1 MSQER
6 LNRYLARRGISSRRG
21 ADSLIAAGRVAVN
34 GRSAAIGTVIEGDTD
49 AVEVDGRS
57 VPQATVVATVML
69 NKPLGVVT
77 TVRNPGGRPTVMD
90 FVERQPGLVPVG
102 RLDADSRGLL
112 LLSTDGD
119 LVHRLTHPSVG
130 VVKRY
135 RVRSDRDLDEND
147 LSALLAGA
155 ELHDG
160 PARALRASR
169 AGSSLRDIDIDLAE
183 GRKREVRRLCAAL
196 AITVLDL
203 QRVAFGPLRLGSL
216 GDGATRALTAAESHA
231 LYAAAQLPNP

>member
-1 MSQER
+1 
-6 LNRYLARRGISSRRG
+6 
-21 ADSLIAAGRVAVN
+21 
-34 GRSAAIGTVIEGDTD
+34 
-49 AVEVDGRS
+49 
-57 VPQATVVATVML
+57 
-69 NKPLGVVT
+69 
-77 TVRNPGGRPTVMD
+77 
-90 FVERQPGLVPVG
+90 
-102 RLDADSRGLL
+102 
-112 LLSTDGD
+112 
-119 LVHRLTHPSVG
+119 VG